1 MKDFF
6 KKLGN
11 FIWSK
16 AFGINFAVLILVY
29 LGLYYGLQAWLK
41 STTNHGVEVNVPNMV
56 GKNSNNA
63 KALLNGTT
71 LQYEVLDSI
80 YKPDVVAGTILSQ
93 DPKATSITGVKVK
106 EGRRIRLRVSK
117 RTMLVEMPNLIDK
130 SQRFA
135 EGVLRN
141 REFRYTL
148 EYKPT
153 KEADGAVL
161 EQWYKGR
168 KIEGGEKIPIGSK
181 IKLIVGRNE
190 VGILQDLPNLS
201 GMSIVEAQ
209 REVERMLNMEF
220 LLGVCQGCV
229 TPEDSS
235 AAVVFTQS
243 PEWTEG
249 ATVESGGSIVIM
261 ARMPGEEIPQ

>member
-1 MKDFF
+1 MKEFF

-16 AFGINFAVLILVY
+16 AFGINFAALILVY
-29 LGLYYGLQAWLK
+29 LGLYFGLQAWLK
-41 STTNHGVEVNVPNMV
+41 STTNHGVEKPVPNMI
-56 GKNSNNA
+56 GKNSNNV
-63 KALLNGTT
+63 KSMLNGTT
-71 LQYEVLDSI
+71 LTYEILDSI
-80 YKPDVVAGTILSQ
+80 YKPDVVEGTILAQ
-93 DPKATSITGVKVK
+93 DPKPTSITGVKVK

-135 EGVLRN
+135 EGVLRS

-148 EYKPT
+148 DYKPS
-153 KEADGAVL
+153 KEAHGAVL
-161 EQWYKGR
+161 EQWYKGKR
-168 KIEGGEKIPIGSK
+168 VEPGQKIPIGSK
-181 IKLIVGRNE
+181 IKLVVGRNE
-190 VGILQDLPNLS
+190 VGVLQELPNLS
-201 GMSIVEAQ
+201 GMSIVEAK

-220 LLGVCQGCV
+220 ILGTCQGCE
-229 TPEDSS
+229 TPEDSA

-249 ATVESGGSIVIM
+249 ETVESGGSIVIM
-261 ARMPGEEIPQ
+261 ARMPGDDSPQ